1 MSLGRTWGKEPF
13 AEAKGP
19 KGIPNGHDPIHG
31 WSCPRDMIITG
42 NVIIIGKPNGADKGT
57 ESYPKGRWKACRD
70 LISAHIRHPDKGK
83 REVPEG

>member
-1 MSLGRTWGKEPF
+1 MGKG
-13 AEAKGP
+13 AICGGNGS
-19 KGIPNGHDPIHG
+19 KGIPDGYDPRDE

-42 NVIIIGKPNGADKGT
+42 HVIIIGKSDGADKGT